1 VIAILPHATRTLVT
15 ILQQEEVFDR
25 MRRATTRQIL
35 TQNLAAGQMR
45 FSGVI
50 QPDRF
55 SISLRVR
62 RPATFLPLIR
72 GHTEPTP
79 SGCLIFLKAALFPAT
94 RVYMVFW
101 LLFMPAAALI
111 AARQYDT
118 PLALVVA
125 VIVDLAIL
133 WIAWAN
139 FKIQFR
145 LSMEALDSVLN
156 SAD

>member
-1 VIAILPHATRTLVT
+1 MIPLLPHATRTLVT
-15 ILQQEEVFDR
+15 ILQQEEVFER
-25 MRRATTRQIL
+25 MRRGITPDKNRF
-35 TQNLAAGQMR
+35 AG
-45 FSGVI
+45 VV

-55 SISLRVR
+55 SISMRVR

-79 SGCLIFLKAALFPAT
+79 SGCLIFLKAALFPST

-101 LLFMPAAALI
+101 LLFVPVAGVI
-111 AARQYDT
+111 AARQYDSPW
-118 PLALVVA
+118 PLAVA
-125 VIVDLAIL
+125 LIADLAVL

-139 FKIQFR
+139 FRIQLR
-145 LSMEALDSVLN
+145 LSMEALDAVLN